1 MQSPKIRTTRLIICL
16 LILSGLFQTR
26 SSAATSGL
34 LRTDTLY
41 AMVTIPVIDDTLT
54 SHIVT
59 QVKKGAP
66 IFAIDVNAEKYTGVR
81 FLVSDGEHQGWVF
94 GKYLTPSKEE
104 AEKVYDFKM
113 EEHSLVKNPYKG
125 GAATDC
131 DFTPYEKPS
140 FPDNV
145 MPQPCNALYLNIS
158 PAGLKKIDDYIALAD
173 STLINAFVI
182 DIKDNEAPGFK
193 ADAMKTFSP
202 TSYSHAGSTKE
213 ELYRQAVRKLHDK
226 GYYVIGRITCF
237 KDNYFA
243 KDHPE
248 TCMSS
253 KADGKPYQHS
263 KSYWPSPYNRLVWQY
278 NVELAKEAVR
288 KIGFD
293 EINFDYVRFPDRL
306 TKIDGLLDFKN
317 VYSESK
323 VEVIQRFVRYACD
336 ELHRLGV
343 YVSVDVFGE
352 SSNPSYTTAYGQY
365 WPAIST
371 IADAI
376 CAMPY
381 PDHFAD
387 KAFGLSRPWNQPY
400 KLMKAWGKQAKGQ
413 QEKSPSPAVARTW
426 IQAYHVMKSVDIAGI
441 PNDASYIEKQV
452 RGLFDAGLT
461 GGYMTWLAS
470 CSIKTYRA
478 QEAAYDLD
486 YPNLPEV
493 EDGKTFITTDPKKA
507 AKLISET
514 VEKNS
519 LAREERL
526 DTRAA
531 EKAERAQEKAEK
543 AEDKALKEL
552 EKDIE
557 KAQKKAEK
565 GEKEPLHEEESE
577 E

>member
-1 MQSPKIRTTRLIICL
+1 MRTVKFLIALSILAIYVTALRASAQNSSPYGT
-16 LILSGLFQTR
+16 
-26 SSAATSGL
+26 A
-34 LRTDTLY
+34 Y
-41 AMVTIPVIDDTLT
+41 ANVTVSVIDDTLT
-54 SHIVT
+54 SHILT
-59 QVKKGAP
+59 QVKKGTALE
-66 IFAIDVNAEKYTGVR
+66 ILDSVNEKHTGLR
-81 FLVSDGEHQGWVF
+81 YLVSDGKNEGWIY
-94 GKYLTPSKEE
+94 GKYLSVSKEE
-104 AEKVYDFKM
+104 AMKEFDLYADKHKA
-113 EEHSLVKNPYKG
+113 VKNSYKG
-125 GAATDC
+125 GEAVDC

-140 FPDNV
+140 FGDNE

-158 PAGLKKIDDYIALAD
+158 PSGLKKIDDYIALAD

-202 TSYSHAGSTKE
+202 TSYSRAGSTKE
-213 ELYRQAVRKLHDK
+213 ELYRQAVEKLHEK

-237 KDNYFA
+237 KDNYLA

-253 KADGKPYQHS
+253 KADGKPYLHS

-306 TKIDGLLDFKN
+306 VKIDGMLDFKN
-317 VYSESK
+317 NYSESK
-323 VEVIQRFVRYACD
+323 VQVIQRFVRYACD

-352 SSNPSYTTAYGQY
+352 SSNPGYTTAYGQY

-371 IADAI
+371 VADAI

-387 KAFGLSRPWNQPY
+387 KAFGLTRPWNQPY
-400 KLMKAWGKQAKGQ
+400 KLLKAWGKQAKGQ
-413 QEKSPSPAVARTW
+413 QDKSATPAVARTW
-426 IQAYHVMKSVDIAGI
+426 IQAYHVMRSVDKEGL

-452 RGLFDAGLT
+452 RGLNDGGLT
-461 GGYMTWLAS
+461 GGYMTWLSS
-470 CSIKTYRA
+470 CSLRTYRA
-478 QEAAYDLD
+478 QQAAYDLD

-507 AKLISET
+507 AKLIKET
-514 VEKNS
+514 AEGNR
-519 LAREERL
+519 LAREEKEAMRV
-526 DTRAA
+526 A
-531 EKAERAQEKAEK
+531 EKAQKAEEKAEK
-543 AEDKALKEL
+543 AEEKALKDL
-552 EKDIE
+552 KKDME
-557 KAQKKAEK
+557 KAEEKAR
-565 GEKEPLHEEESE
+565 KEAEDDMNGISESLSE
-577 E
+577 QE

>member
-1 MQSPKIRTTRLIICL
+1 MI
-16 LILSGLFQTR
+16 
-26 SSAATSGL
+26 L
-34 LRTDTLY
+34 LRILRTLVPVLGFMLTGMTVSAGTGAKQDTLY
-41 AMVTIPVIDDTLT
+41 ATSTVSMVDDTLT
-54 SHIVT
+54 SRIVT
-59 QVKKGAP
+59 QIKKGTMLTVLD
-66 IFAIDVNAEKYTGVR
+66 INAEKFTGVR
-81 FLVSDGEHQGWVF
+81 FLVSDGKNEGWIF

-104 AEKVYDFKM
+104 AQKVYDFKM
-113 EEHSLVKNPYKG
+113 EEHSKVRNPYKG

-131 DFTPYEKPS
+131 DFTPYEKPD
-140 FPDNV
+140 FPDNE
-145 MPQPCNALYLNIS
+145 MPDPCNALYLNIS
-158 PAGLKKIDDYIALAD
+158 PSGLKKIDDYIKLAD

-202 TSYSHAGSTKE
+202 TSYSRAGSTKE
-213 ELYRQAVRKLHDK
+213 ELYRQAVQKLHDK

-306 TKIDGLLDFKN
+306 TKIDGMLDFKN
-317 VYSESK
+317 KYSESK

-352 SSNPSYTTAYGQY
+352 SSNPGYTTAYGQY
-365 WPAIST
+365 WPAISNV
-371 IADAI
+371 ADAI

-387 KAFGLSRPWNQPY
+387 KAFGLTRPWNQPY
-400 KLMKAWGKQAKGQ
+400 RLMKAWGKQASGQ
-413 QEKSPSPAVARTW
+413 QEKCATPAVARTW
-426 IQAYHVMKSVDIAGI
+426 IQAYHVMKSVDKEGL

-452 RGLFDAGLT
+452 RGLNDAGLT
-461 GGYMTWLAS
+461 GGYMTWLSS
-470 CSIKTYRA
+470 CSLRTYRA
-478 QEAAYDLD
+478 QAAAYDLD

-493 EDGKTFITTDPKKA
+493 EDNRTFITTDPRKA
-507 AKLISET
+507 AQLVKENS
-514 VEKNS
+514 EKNRMAKEEK
-519 LAREERL
+519 LAL
-526 DTRAA
+526 RAA
-531 EKAERAQEKAEK
+531 EKAEKELAKAEK
-543 AEDKALKEL
+543 AEDKALKDL
-552 EKDIE
+552 QKDFEKVQEKVQKEMAKANHETIE
-557 KAQKKAEK
+557 
-565 GEKEPLHEEESE
+565 
-577 E
+577 